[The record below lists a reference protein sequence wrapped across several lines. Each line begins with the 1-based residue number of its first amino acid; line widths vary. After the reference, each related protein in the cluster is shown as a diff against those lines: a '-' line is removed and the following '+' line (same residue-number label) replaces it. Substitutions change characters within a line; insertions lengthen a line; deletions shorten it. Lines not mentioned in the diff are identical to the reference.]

1 MADMPPPET
10 FQGIQTALLESNK
23 LSELAAARIAVLEA
37 RLEEVRAD
45 RDYWRGEA
53 EQWQEQAQW
62 LALPWW
68 ERAAEFRLV
77 SNCASGRKVPGNKMG
92 RKLPVRGRAAW
103 ARE

>member
-45 RDYWRGEA
+45 RDYWRWQA
-53 EQWQEQAQW
+53 DQWREQAQW

-68 ERAAEFRLV
+68 ERAASRLNHFARV
-77 SNCASGRKVPGNKMG
+77 STSGGG
-92 RKLPVRGRAAW
+92 RQA
-103 ARE
+103 